1 VKKKLKVRISLLF
14 KLTKSLFYVNLEK
27 KPVTTTT
34 EKEKPI
40 QPPPPPAKIKYIF
53 RFHFIIIDKFFFLY
67 RHSFYQNDT
76 AVTIQIPIKGLKK
89 EQVQVETTDTTVCVY
104 LVFNYIF
111 YCLFKFNV
119 STKIPATGN
128 DYSLEIDLAYP
139 IDSSRTNFNVTG
151 SNVRLIF
158 LLYFISY
165 FQFRLK

>member
-1 VKKKLKVRISLLF
+1 MKWKNLFHHHHLLKSSIYSDFILL
-14 KLTKSLFYVNLEK
+14 LLIN
-27 KPVTTTT
+27 
-34 EKEKPI
+34 
-40 QPPPPPAKIKYIF
+40 
-53 RFHFIIIDKFFFLY
+53 KFFS
-67 RHSFYQNDT
+67 RHSFYQTDT
-76 AVTIQIPIKGLKK
+76 VVTIQIPIKGLTK

-128 DYSLEIDLAYP
+128 DYSLQIDLAYP